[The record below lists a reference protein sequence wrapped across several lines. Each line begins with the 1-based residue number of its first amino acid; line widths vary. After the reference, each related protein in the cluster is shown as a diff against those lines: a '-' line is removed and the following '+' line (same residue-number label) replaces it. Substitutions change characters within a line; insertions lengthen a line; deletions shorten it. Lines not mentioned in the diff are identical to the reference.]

1 MEKRSNPKKR
11 ARLVGVSAIAG
22 VFAPIVFFVTVGLR
36 KVNLRAKF
44 FARGWTNRLQRE
56 ISRWT

>member
-1 MEKRSNPKKR
+1 M
-11 ARLVGVSAIAG
+11 GVSAIAG
-22 VFAPIVFFVTVGLR
+22 FFAPLVFLATVGLR

-44 FARGWTNRLQRE
+44 FARGWTKRMQRE